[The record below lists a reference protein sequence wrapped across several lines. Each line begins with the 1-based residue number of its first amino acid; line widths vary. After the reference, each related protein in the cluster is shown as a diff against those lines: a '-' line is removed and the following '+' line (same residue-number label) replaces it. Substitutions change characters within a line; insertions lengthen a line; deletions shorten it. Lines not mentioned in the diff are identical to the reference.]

1 MEKAKEI
8 ASELEALKVAKVT
21 VARRADNKIPV
32 IKCEEIDFEKLLN
45 AALQKD
51 GKTSAK
57 NTEFIATF

>member
-8 ASELEALKVAKVT
+8 ASELEALKVAKIT

-32 IKCEEIDFEKLLN
+32 IKCEEIDCEKLVN

-51 GKTSAK
+51 GKTSSK
-57 NTEFIATF
+57 NTEFVAMF